1 MRFTKKELEDD
12 LAFIADITELP
23 LADPFYENV
32 ENKVTSFASYGDQ
45 ALRDIYYELSDWFD
59 LWIIRVEDDKQGDRE
74 YTLGVNQTWRTLKKL
89 YFYLKY
95 ENHKYYANDYIE
107 YKFYRSKNY
116 VKDVPSE
123 YELWRKGK

>member
-1 MRFTKKELEDD
+1 MRFTKRELEDD

-32 ENKVTSFASYGDQ
+32 ENKVTSFAKYGDQ
-45 ALRDIYYELSDWFD
+45 ALKDIYYELGCWFD
-59 LWIIRVEDDKQGDRE
+59 IQIMRVESDKEGDRE

-89 YFYLKY
+89 YFYL
-95 ENHKYYANDYIE
+95 NLNRPNDYME
-107 YKFYRSKNY
+107 YRFYRSKNY
-116 VKDVPSE
+116 VKDIPSE